1 MTASPFNRKKTKM
14 NRQSSP
20 KLVMAFI
27 ILSVCGMLSA
37 LVYADSGAATQK
49 TVNAPHA
56 QTVSVEMI
64 GPVTQTTDLQ
74 IICVLKH
81 DPAGDKYIE
90 AMDDF
95 NQKLHGLLSGLRE
108 RGEFVGEAGETLL
121 FTPQASSIT
130 PKQVLLI
137 GVGDESALS
146 LEKLKLVGRI
156 AAREA
161 VRLKASNVSF
171 APTLRDQG
179 STRIEVGEGDAAFVE
194 AWVLA
199 YDTEKKL
206 QEQGLASS
214 ADVATLTIEAG
225 PKYFDGAA
233 AKVGEAVASATTTL
247 EQRSTT
253 PYASK

>member
-1 MTASPFNRKKTKM
+1 M
-14 NRQSSP
+14 NRQSFP
-20 KLVMAFI
+20 KLAMASL

-37 LVYADSGAATQK
+37 LVYADSAAPTQK
-49 TVNAPHA
+49 TVGAPHA
-56 QTVSVEMI
+56 QTISVEMI

-90 AMDDF
+90 AMADF

-108 RGEFVGEAGETLL
+108 RGEFVGEAGETFL
-121 FTPQASSIT
+121 FTPQANTIT

-137 GVGDESALS
+137 GVGDESDLS
-146 LEKLKLVGRI
+146 LEKLKLAGRI

-161 VRLKASNVSF
+161 VRLKAANVSF
-171 APTLRDQG
+171 APTMRDQG
-179 STRIEVGEGDAAFVE
+179 SSRIDVGDGDAAFVE

-206 QEQGLASS
+206 QQQGLAPS

-225 PKYFDGAA
+225 PKYFEGAS
-233 AKVGEAVASATTTL
+233 AKVGEAVTSATATL

-253 PYASK
+253 PYTSK